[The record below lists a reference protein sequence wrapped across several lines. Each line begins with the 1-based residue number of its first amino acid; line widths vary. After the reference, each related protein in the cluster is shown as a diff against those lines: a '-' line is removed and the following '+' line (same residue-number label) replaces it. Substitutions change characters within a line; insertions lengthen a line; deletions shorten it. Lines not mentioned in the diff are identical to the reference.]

1 MSMLNIQLKFLLFI
15 FVEARTD
22 AEKDRLANLM
32 AYGIDPTKTTYPT
45 TKSSLS
51 PTREVDR
58 FDECPKLSFS
68 IY

>member
-1 MSMLNIQLKFLLFI
+1 MLFI

-45 TKSSLS
+45 SKSSLS
-51 PTREVDR
+51 PTREIDR
-58 FDECPKLSFS
+58 FDECITQTFLFNM
-68 IY
+68 II